1 MNTDGNPSG
10 SLCGNTIDNTLL
22 TTVFILFIDV
32 IKVIQSKAFRP
43 LFLSILHPYHSIP
56 VVSVDEHLL
65 TLHLVINRHVF
76 FIVHTMSIVSVPG
89 EHQHIFLRLLAWFGY
104 QVSGLYIF
112 GACFY
117 LDS

>member
-1 MNTDGNPSG
+1 
-10 SLCGNTIDNTLL
+10 
-22 TTVFILFIDV
+22 
-32 IKVIQSKAFRP
+32 
-43 LFLSILHPYHSIP
+43 
-56 VVSVDEHLL
+56 
-65 TLHLVINRHVF
+65 
-76 FIVHTMSIVSVPG
+76 MSIVSVPG